1 MAASVIPLLG
11 LLLSGCGLQTGTGSS
26 VASTPQTDSV
36 ALQMCRNSQVS
47 TTVTKDAPVGAQQ
60 SLYVAASDHLYAVNA
75 RNGAVRWCQQV
86 KLTRQFRCPSDARG
100 CPPPVGMRFGTPR
113 VTNGV
118 LYSCASAGSGD
129 TFAFNA
135 GDGSRRW
142 RARTDCWIVDI
153 PFEDNA
159 VPLVKDGIVYD
170 GTYALRQQDGTVL
183 WRTAIDTQIEG
194 ALSLQALVG
203 DTLYANTENY
213 VFAINASNGKVLWR
227 YRPDTLM
234 PIGGALVVAGRVLY
248 AGTLGSVDHPEESR
262 FYALDA
268 DTGKLRW
275 QYQMGDYQGAVIHN
289 DSIYISSGDQHL
301 YVLDKNTG
309 KLLWQYKFSNGGYN
323 MAPIANNVLYISSDG
338 AYALNSADGT
348 VLWHKDLGSNP
359 SVSFTPP
366 IVLEGGVYLASID
379 GSGHS
384 ILYALN
390 ASNGAEYWHSHIPYQ
405 IAPLAVGQ

>member
-1 MAASVIPLLG
+1 
-11 LLLSGCGLQTGTGSS
+11 
-26 VASTPQTDSV
+26 
-36 ALQMCRNSQVS
+36 
-47 TTVTKDAPVGAQQ
+47 
-60 SLYVAASDHLYAVNA
+60 
-75 RNGAVRWCQQV
+75 
-86 KLTRQFRCPSDARG
+86 
-100 CPPPVGMRFGTPR
+100 MRFGTPR

-118 LYSCASAGSGD
+118 VYACASAGSGD

-135 GDGSRRW
+135 GDGSLRW

-159 VPLVKDGIVYD
+159 VPMVKDGIVYD

-183 WRTAIDTQIEG
+183 WRTAINTQTEG

-213 VFAINASNGKVLWR
+213 VFAINARNGKVLWR
-227 YRPDTLM
+227 YGPDTLM
-234 PIGGALVVAGRVLY
+234 PIGGALVVADHVLY
-248 AGTLGSVDHPEESR
+248 VGTLGSVDHPEASR

-275 QYQMGDYQGAVIHN
+275 QYRMGAYQGAVIHN
-289 DSIYISSGDQHL
+289 NSIYVSSRDQCL
-301 YVLDKNTG
+301 YALDKNTG
-309 KLLWQYKFSNGGYN
+309 SLRWKYKFVYPTYN
-323 MAPIANNVLYISSDG
+323 IATIAGNILYINIDG

-348 VLWHKDLGSNP
+348 VLWHKELGSSP

-366 IVLEGGVYLASID
+366 VILEGVVYLASID

-390 ASNGAEYWHSHIPYQ
+390 ASNGAEYWHSHTPYQ
-405 IAPLAVGQ
+405 VAPLAVGQ